1 MHKSEVSANLAA
13 IVGDCAELLQK
24 GGGPRIM
31 WIFQSAGGKKAYLK
45 LTYTHKTAPS
55 YGVTIIEHV
64 VNISIRGHIDVNNF
78 AFGATYWFIVLIRP
92 RNSK

>member
-31 WIFQSAGGKKAYLK
+31 WIFQSAAGKKAYLK
-45 LTYTHKTAPS
+45 LTHPHKTAPR
-55 YGVTIIEHV
+55 YGVTIIKHV
-64 VNISIRGHIDVNNF
+64 VNISIRGLIASE
-78 AFGATYWFIVLIRP
+78 AF
-92 RNSK
+92 